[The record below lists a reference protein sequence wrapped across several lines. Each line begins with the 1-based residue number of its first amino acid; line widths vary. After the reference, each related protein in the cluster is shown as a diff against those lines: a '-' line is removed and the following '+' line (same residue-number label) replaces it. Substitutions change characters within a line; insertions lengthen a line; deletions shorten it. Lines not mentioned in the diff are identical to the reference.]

1 MSTFKHRLAI
11 LWVSLVQLLN
21 TQQLG
26 ARLSE
31 GKTPV
36 ELCQKLIQ
44 QIYFSVD
51 PPFQVTDFKY
61 IFSIPIP

>member
-11 LWVSLVQLLN
+11 LVSLVQLLN

-31 GKTPV
+31 GKTPA
-36 ELCQKLIQ
+36 ELCQKLWDALCWLHSQ
-44 QIYFSVD
+44 PESFNKTT
-51 PPFQVTDFKY
+51 FQ
-61 IFSIPIP
+61 

>member
-11 LWVSLVQLLN
+11 LVSLVQLLN

-31 GKTPV
+31 GKTPA
-36 ELCQKLIQ
+36 ELCQKL
-44 QIYFSVD
+44 
-51 PPFQVTDFKY
+51 
-61 IFSIPIP
+61 